1 MIMLC
6 AKLAAVCSTK
16 LGTFALTNKHV
27 FSSSSD
33 CNGFVLHGMGG
44 GGVHLLISDICLAL
58 LMPTIDTQVVVFTF

>member
-1 MIMLC
+1 MVMLC
-6 AKLAAVCSTK
+6 AKLAAVCPTK

-33 CNGFVLHGMGG
+33 CNGFMLHGVG
-44 GGVHLLISDICLAL
+44 GGVHMLISDICLAL